1 VEEQEE
7 SDLQQPQVLPVL
19 YTVAVAVVLDLRQPL
34 EVRQHM
40 EAVAVVLPGVRAY
53 SEVREVPVQVV
64 MVLSLEVVE
73 ALRHQQLPGLVHLD
87 KCV

>member
-1 VEEQEE
+1 MEEQEVL
-7 SDLQQPQVLPVL
+7 DLQQPAENLEI
-19 YTVAVAVVLDLRQPL
+19 YMAEEEEVLDLRQPL
-34 EVRQHM
+34 EVRQRM